1 MTVADFSLE
10 QTSPARSG
18 EKTARPPERRM
29 SPLSVLFGSLGS
41 AVLTIALG
49 AVLILALPRIIQWGV
64 IDSVWSAN
72 DGAACREATGA
83 CWAFLRAKFRQ
94 ITFGIYPL
102 DQQWRPFLA
111 MILLFACILWSLP
124 PRNWGR
130 SLLVLW
136 GTAIAAFLILM
147 QGGLF
152 SLVPVPSAYWG
163 GLPVTLILAVSALGI
178 GFPLGIV
185 LALGRRSAMAVPR
198 ILSTGLIEI
207 IRGLPLVSLL
217 FMSSI
222 MLPIMLPDGMAIDKL
237 ARAGVALTIFSAAY
251 LAEIVRGGLQAVPAG
266 QEEASRALGLSWGQ
280 TMRLVVLPQALQKVI
295 PPLTNTIIVMV
306 KNTALVLVVGLFD
319 LLSSGKAALT
329 DPAWPSPFT
338 ETYLF
343 IAAIYF
349 VMCFGISRY
358 SAFLERRASIGTAR

>member
-1 MTVADFSLE
+1 
-10 QTSPARSG
+10 
-18 EKTARPPERRM
+18 
-29 SPLSVLFGSLGS
+29 
-41 AVLTIALG
+41 
-49 AVLILALPRIIQWGV
+49 
-64 IDSVWSAN
+64 
-72 DGAACREATGA
+72 
-83 CWAFLRAKFRQ
+83 
-94 ITFGIYPL
+94 
-102 DQQWRPFLA
+102 
-111 MILLFACILWSLP
+111 
-124 PRNWGR
+124 
-130 SLLVLW
+130 
-136 GTAIAAFLILM
+136 
-147 QGGLF
+147 
-152 SLVPVPSAYWG
+152 
-163 GLPVTLILAVSALGI
+163 
-178 GFPLGIV
+178 
-185 LALGRRSAMAVPR
+185 
-198 ILSTGLIEI
+198 
-207 IRGLPLVSLL
+207 
-217 FMSSI
+217 MSSI

-280 TMRLVVLPQALQKVI
+280 AMRLVVLPQALQKVI